1 VRVFSYRGISV
12 NRWKFR
18 GYLKFPQK
26 VFIVIL
32 QVEHIINELSMLD
45 ALNMIEGYLN
55 LLIERVD
62 LIEKER
68 FVSYFSI
75 FDLSKIA
82 SRLFKLVGKISP

>member
-1 VRVFSYRGISV
+1 
-12 NRWKFR
+12 
-18 GYLKFPQK
+18 
-26 VFIVIL
+26 
-32 QVEHIINELSMLD
+32 MLD

-55 LLIERVD
+55 LLVERVD

-82 SRLFKLVGKISP
+82 RRLFKLVGNISP